1 MIFIHGT
8 GHFHPENVIDNAFL
22 ESLDIGTSDEWI
34 LERVGIRERR
44 TVLSLDYIRS
54 TYNQAPLAIGDSLQ
68 YSNAQTG
75 ARAAQRA
82 LKQAK
87 LLPQEIGMVIAGG
100 CLPQYSLPAD
110 ACAIAAELGI
120 EVPAFDINSAC
131 STLAV
136 HMHWLNQMRPE
147 ALPDY
152 ILLVLPENMTR
163 SINFK
168 DRNAAVLWGD
178 GAAALVVSTKIPARV
193 SMTHSFIQSNP
204 SNWSKVIVPAGGHF
218 SQQGS
223 AVQRFAI
230 KTMHASI
237 DILRE
242 EAGLDPSQHYFIGHQ
257 ANLLALQSTCAAAH
271 IAEGK
276 HLYNVDQFG
285 NTGASGAAI
294 VLSQHWNRFQAGDN
308 LIMVVVGAGLTW
320 GGMVFH
326 FEEGLVS

>member
-1 MIFIHGT
+1 MIFIHGV

-22 ESLDIGTSDEWI
+22 TSLDIGTSDEWI

-44 TVLSLDYIRS
+44 TALSLDYIRS
-54 TYNQAPLAIGDSLQ
+54 TYNQNPMAMGHALQ

-75 ARAAQRA
+75 LMAARMALERA
-82 LKQAK
+82 RLSPQAV
-87 LLPQEIGMVIAGG
+87 GMVIAGG

-110 ACAIAAELGI
+110 ACAIAAALGI
-120 EVPAFDINSAC
+120 EAPAFDINSAC
-131 STLAV
+131 SSLAV
-136 HMHWLNQMRPE
+136 QMHWLAHMRPE

-163 SINFK
+163 CIDFK
-168 DRNAAVLWGD
+168 DRNSAVLWGD
-178 GAAALVVSTKIPARV
+178 GSAALVVSTKIPARV

-204 SNWSKVIVPAGGHF
+204 SGWSKVTVPAGGHF
-218 SQQGS
+218 SQEGS

-230 KTMHASI
+230 KTMHTSI
-237 DILRE
+237 DTLRE
-242 EAGLDPSQHYFIGHQ
+242 EAQLDPSQHYFIGHQ

-271 IAEGK
+271 IAEDK

-285 NTGASGAAI
+285 NTGASGAPI
-294 VLSQHWNRFQAGDN
+294 VFSQHWNHFKPQDT

-320 GGMVFH
+320 GGMIFQ
-326 FEEGLVS
+326 FEEGQAS